1 MVAAAMHLLLA
12 GLALL
17 LAPLD
22 AIAIVH
28 TPHATNLAARAK
40 FAVAPRHAAAAA
52 PRHAAVVL
60 DEANTPAAITNAT
73 LQERVRLFWRLAV
86 PYFEQA
92 DGAKLNFGLM
102 LLLVLV
108 NSGISVI
115 FSFVGRDFYSALS
128 AKDQALFLEKT
139 ANFAV
144 GLAVAT
150 PLTVLYKFQRQRLA
164 LNWREWMT
172 TELARQY
179 YSDQAYY
186 KIEVDRDLDNPD
198 QRICEDVTA
207 FTRVSLDFFITLMT
221 SAIDLVSFSGILYS
235 IYPQARRRAVATRTP
250 LATRTTHTSLTRH
263 PPPTTH
269 HPHPQLFYAIFA
281 YAGFGSLTTVYLG
294 RALVGQNAEQLL
306 READLRYS
314 LVRLRENAESIAFYQ
329 GEAQEA
335 AEVQSRLGGAITNRR
350 AILGTQ
356 RNLEFFTTAYSYLV
370 QILPVLVVSPLYF
383 AGSVELGVIT
393 QSTGAFNHVLNDLSI
408 IVNQFEGISSFS
420 AGLNR
425 LAAFVERM
433 EGYHRD
439 ASRTRQPSHASF
451 PPRSSLYR
459 YQRGGGENAT
469 FVLSEEHLAR
479 LMADGRRPKPRS
491 LWEWVRYGREGPPKH
506 EARQSADA
514 DADADADG
522 DTSLWEAVRYGR
534 AGRPPP
540 PPPPYAYPSSSSSS
554 SMVGV
559 VAPTGRIRNVELDEI
574 PGGGALAVR
583 DLSLLTPD
591 GSRQLFANVSVDVR
605 PGAHLLIMGNSGTGK
620 SSMLRAV
627 AGLWDRGSGEVA
639 RPPTASTMF
648 LPQRPYCTLGSLRQ
662 QLVYPQTVDAWK
674 RTSTDYTLLS
684 ALETVQLG
692 RLAAGGLDAVRDW
705 GDELSLGEQQRL
717 GFARVLVNRPKLA
730 ILDEA
735 TSALDLAN
743 EAAMYTALAQ
753 VPGLTYLSVGHRP
766 SLLRFH
772 AQRLR
777 LFGMEQTPSF
787 EVVAVDEAAVAAQLE
802 ASIAAGE

>member
-1 MVAAAMHLLLA
+1 MVAAAHLRAA

-28 TPHATNLAARAK
+28 TPHATNLALRAK
-40 FAVAPRHAAAAA
+40 FSVAPRHAAAAA

-250 LATRTTHTSLTRH
+250 LATRTPRTPRS
-263 PPPTTH
+263 PPTH
-269 HPHPQLFYAIFA
+269 HPTPQLFYAIFA

-335 AEVQSRLGGAITNRR
+335 AEVQSRLGGAISNRR

-439 ASRTRQPSHASF
+439 ASRTRRTAHASF
-451 PPRSSLYR
+451 PPRSSLCR

-514 DADADADG
+514 DADADAAAG
-522 DTSLWEAVRYGR
+522 DTSIWEAVRYGR

-684 ALETVQLG
+684 ALDTVQLG

-787 EVVAVDEAAVAAQLE
+787 EVVAVDEAAVNAQLE

>member
-1 MVAAAMHLLLA
+1 MALRRGTQIWVAAE
-12 GLALL
+12 
-17 LAPLD
+17 
-22 AIAIVH
+22 
-28 TPHATNLAARAK
+28 ARI
-40 FAVAPRHAAAAA
+40 AAAA
-52 PRHAAVVL
+52 PRHAPLLCFRRPIPLA
-60 DEANTPAAITNAT
+60 ASTAAITNAT

-235 IYPQARRRAVATRTP
+235 IYPQARRRDAHTARHSHHAHRT
-250 LATRTTHTSLTRH
+250 H
-263 PPPTTH
+263 PPPT

-433 EGYHRD
+433 EGYHGTRLGRSSRP
-439 ASRTRQPSHASF
+439 APPSHPAPPSTGTSAAAERTRPSCCR
-451 PPRSSLYR
+451 RS
-459 YQRGGGENAT
+459 
-469 FVLSEEHLAR
+469 
-479 LMADGRRPKPRS
+479 
-491 LWEWVRYGREGPPKH
+491 
-506 EARQSADA
+506 
-514 DADADADG
+514 
-522 DTSLWEAVRYGR
+522 TSHG
-534 AGRPPP
+534 
-540 PPPPYAYPSSSSSS
+540 
-554 SMVGV
+554 
-559 VAPTGRIRNVELDEI
+559 
-574 PGGGALAVR
+574 
-583 DLSLLTPD
+583 
-591 GSRQLFANVSVDVR
+591 
-605 PGAHLLIMGNSGTGK
+605 
-620 SSMLRAV
+620 
-627 AGLWDRGSGEVA
+627 
-639 RPPTASTMF
+639 
-648 LPQRPYCTLGSLRQ
+648 
-662 QLVYPQTVDAWK
+662 
-674 RTSTDYTLLS
+674 
-684 ALETVQLG
+684 
-692 RLAAGGLDAVRDW
+692 
-705 GDELSLGEQQRL
+705 
-717 GFARVLVNRPKLA
+717 
-730 ILDEA
+730 
-735 TSALDLAN
+735 
-743 EAAMYTALAQ
+743 
-753 VPGLTYLSVGHRP
+753 
-766 SLLRFH
+766 
-772 AQRLR
+772 
-777 LFGMEQTPSF
+777 
-787 EVVAVDEAAVAAQLE
+787 
-802 ASIAAGE
+802 